1 MGSINAQIGK
11 IAGLQI
17 AERGGRRLKAA
28 LVEGQTKCIREPIR

>member
-28 LVEGQTKCIREPIR
+28 LMQRGAAAG